1 MDVFI
6 PEDYVM
12 RRRKEKKGAAIAGK
26 RQEEIKEEEV
36 LKRKKLIHHRFD
48 LRTSLLVAKGLSE
61 CRLVIIKVCLESRK
75 CASINLCSLWVHSS
89 VISFSE
95 ALFDSRDVQNNTIT
109 AAIIHE

>member
-6 PEDYVM
+6 PEEYVM

-26 RQEEIKEEEV
+26 RQEESRRRSAEE
-36 LKRKKLIHHRFD
+36 KKTNPSSFRFENE
-48 LRTSLLVAKGLSE
+48 SLVANGLKA
-61 CRLVIIKVCLESRK
+61 VIIKVCLESRK
-75 CASINLCSLWVHSS
+75 CAPINLCSLWVHSS